1 MNLDDIVKSNIEM
14 EKRDREIQSIR
25 KQVKRSYENLLNLLE
40 DKDLKIKTEI
50 TPKCKAEIKEYFLS
64 KGFSESNK
72 DEKGEVV
79 VADTI
84 TYYSK
89 ENTCIRVSVMLNG
102 TDEDIITIDIFN
114 SYTQE
119 KISTLRLIF
128 KLDKDSEE
136 RFNFKYPIKIENE
149 NLYFDNYSNL
159 IDACTNKEELLNLKE
174 TISKN
179 IDYIKSNIDK
189 NIPFTYVY
197 EDQRLNQFKKFKQA
211 FEKVLNDK

>member
-1 MNLDDIVKSNIEM
+1 MNLDDIVKKNSEM
-14 EKRDREIQSIR
+14 EKIDEEIQIIR
-25 KQVKRSYENLLNLLE
+25 NEVKESYKYLLMPLE
-40 DKDLKIKTEI
+40 GGGLRIKKEI
-50 TPKCKAEIKEYFLS
+50 TPKCKVEIKEYFFS

-72 DEKGEVV
+72 NEKGEVI

-89 ENTCIRVSVMLNG
+89 KNTLIRVSVIPN
-102 TDEDIITIDIFN
+102 DIEDIITIDIFD
-114 SYTQE
+114 SYKEIIKT
-119 KISTLRLIF
+119 IRLIF

-149 NLYFDNYSNL
+149 NLYRDNYINL

-179 IDYIKSNIDK
+179 IEYIKSNINK

-197 EDQRLNQFKKFKQA
+197 EDKKSNQFKTFKEA
-211 FEKVLNDK
+211 FEKVLDDK